1 MSRAPDPT
9 VAPCAFLTWHTAS
22 LAWLGVDGNTQA
34 DGGVKLTGVSSGS
47 PAAAVH
53 LLIGDRIRT
62 INGTK
67 VIDWN
72 HLVHLVRQAGT
83 GATVEVGL
91 ERDNSEAVVQVTI
104 GSRLDSPQ

>member
-1 MSRAPDPT
+1 
-9 VAPCAFLTWHTAS
+9 
-22 LAWLGVDGNTQA
+22 
-34 DGGVKLTGVSSGS
+34 VSSGS

-53 LLIGDRIRT
+53 LLIGDHIRT

-91 ERDNSEAVVQVTI
+91 ERDSSEAVVQVTI